1 MRKLTMFITAICVLF
16 LIEKIKA
23 SIKND
28 EFLLLFAVLL
38 VLFATFEL
46 FSNTL
51 LPLFSLCQD
60 KMKNGTLHAYY
71 VTRN

>member
-16 LIEKIKA
+16 LIEKITA
-23 SIKND
+23 SNKND

-46 FSNTL
+46 FFRHSFAT
-51 LPLFSLCQD
+51 FFF
-60 KMKNGTLHAYY
+60 A
-71 VTRN
+71 

>member
-23 SIKND
+23 SNKND

-46 FSNTL
+46 FFRHSFAT
-51 LPLFSLCQD
+51 FFF
-60 KMKNGTLHAYY
+60 A
-71 VTRN
+71 